1 MNHLLR
7 GCALLFGG
15 LQLTFGSATIGVAA
29 EAAAEQQKTEQSAI
43 TRILAI
49 EESLGGRLGVA
60 ILDTGDGRRLEYH
73 ASDRFPLCSTFKF
86 LAAGAILQKADK
98 KELDLNRQIS
108 YGPIDLLDWAPITKK
123 HVQEGSMSLDAL
135 CAAAIEYSDNTAGN
149 LLLQTI
155 GGPRDLTDF
164 VRSLGDP
171 VTRLDRN
178 EPTLNTAI
186 KGDERDT
193 TSPVAM
199 LNNLKSLLLGNT
211 LSDASRRQLED
222 WLTKNTTGAKRL
234 RAGLLSTWQIGDKTG
249 TGENGATGD
258 IAIVRPPNRSPI
270 LVVVYTVESAAPTE
284 QVNEAFAAIGKIV
297 GDGFGV
303 VP

>member
-15 LQLTFGSATIGVAA
+15 LQLTFGSATVGVAA
-29 EAAAEQQKTEQSAI
+29 EAAAEQQRTEQSAV
-43 TRILAI
+43 TRIRAI
-49 EESLGGRLGVA
+49 EESLGGHLGVA

-86 LAAGAILQKADK
+86 LAAAAILQKADK

-123 HVQEGSMSLDAL
+123 HVQEGSMTLDAL

-164 VRSLGDP
+164 VRSLSDP

-186 KGDERDT
+186 KGDDRDT

-211 LSDASRRQLED
+211 LSDASRRQLEA

-234 RAGLLSTWQIGDKTG
+234 RAGLPSTWQIGDKTG
-249 TGENGATGD
+249 TGENGAAGD
-258 IAIVRPPNRSPI
+258 IAIVRPPNRPPI
-270 LVVVYTVESAAPTE
+270 LVVVYTVESAAPSE
-284 QVNEAFAAIGKIV
+284 KVNEAFAGIGKLV
-297 GDGFGV
+297 EDGFGV

>member
-211 LSDASRRQLED
+211 LSDASRRQLEA

-234 RAGLLSTWQIGDKTG
+234 RAGLPSTWQIGDKTG
-249 TGENGATGD
+249 TGENGATGA
-258 IAIVRPPNRSPI
+258 IAIVRPPNRPPI